1 MGNPTKEQL
10 ENIRDEL
17 DYVADERK
25 SLEDAQR
32 EAIEAMEENGIPG
45 PTACELVAAA
55 QPQPDG
61 KSPARVA
68 IRVILGVDIGEEP
81 PEDEESSVE
90 EESAE
95 EEKAGDGADD
105 EESEATSE
113 ETEPV
118 APAEEQ
124 LDAIRD
130 QMQDVCDAWSEFD
143 MSCSNLYD
151 AAEKNGVPFRFVDAA
166 IDAVKDG
173 RTGEDADEAFE
184 LAKDE
189 M

>member
-1 MGNPTKEQL
+1 MSTPTKEQL
-10 ENIRDEL
+10 ENIRDDLDYIADKRKEL
-17 DYVADERK
+17 DDAIDDFVAVAK
-25 SLEDAQR
+25 
-32 EAIEAMEENGIPG
+32 ENGIADEHAMP
-45 PTACELVAAA
+45 LAAA
-55 QPQPDG
+55 SQPQPDG
-61 KSPARVA
+61 KSPARIA
-68 IRVILGVDIGEEP
+68 IRVILGIDIGEEP
-81 PEDEESSVE
+81 TEEEESSVE

-113 ETEPV
+113 ETGPA

-184 LAKDE
+184 LAREE

>member
-10 ENIRDEL
+10 ENIRDNLDWIADKRKEL
-17 DYVADERK
+17 DDEVN
-25 SLEDAQR
+25 EF
-32 EAIEAMEENGIPG
+32 IELAEENGIVG
-45 PTACELVAAA
+45 PAACELAAAA

-61 KSPARVA
+61 KSAARVA

-81 PEDEESSVE
+81 PEEEE
-90 EESAE
+90 AGDGEEAETGDGEKAEESA
-95 EEKAGDGADD
+95 
-105 EESEATSE
+105 TTE
-113 ETEPV
+113 ETGPA
-118 APAEEQ
+118 APTEEQ
-124 LDAIRD
+124 LDAIRGE
-130 QMQDVCDAWSEFD
+130 MQDVCDAWGEFD

-151 AAEKNGVPFRFVDAA
+151 AAEKNGVSGEFVDAA